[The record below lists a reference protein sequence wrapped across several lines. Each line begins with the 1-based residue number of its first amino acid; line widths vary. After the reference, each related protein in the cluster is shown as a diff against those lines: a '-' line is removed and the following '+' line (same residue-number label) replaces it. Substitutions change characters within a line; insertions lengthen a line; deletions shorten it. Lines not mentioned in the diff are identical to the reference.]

1 MKSIEQR
8 LTESKKYTRYQVQKI
23 LYVIKTLS
31 ADISKVI
38 ILGMIFHNYFLFYIV
53 AMTVLFLLRSFSG
66 GIHNNTYIG
75 CFMSTLIYFLL
86 SIVILPQ
93 ITISFSIKIL
103 LLTACIVI
111 CEWIGP
117 ITSKHRPPLSLAKIS
132 ICKSITVTNIF
143 LIILITNIIPSS
155 PYITTGFWV
164 VILHTLQLIVAKLI
178 IAVKSKKKGGN
189 TPC

>member
-8 LTESKKYTRYQVQKI
+8 LTDSKKYTRYQVQKI
-23 LYVIKTLS
+23 MYVIKTLS

-38 ILGMIFHNYFLFYIV
+38 LLGIIFRNHFLSYIV

-86 SIVILPQ
+86 SIIILPK
-93 ITISFSIKIL
+93 ITISFSIKVL
-103 LLTACIVI
+103 LLTACIVL

-117 ITSKHRPPLSLAKIS
+117 ITSKHRPPLSQAKIA

-143 LIILITNIIPSS
+143 LFILIGNIIPNS
-155 PYITTGFWV
+155 PYITVGFWV
-164 VILHTLQLIVAKLI
+164 IILHTLQLIVAKLM
-178 IAVKSKKKGGN
+178 IAAKSKKKGGN
-189 TPC
+189 TAC

>member
-8 LTESKKYTRYQVQKI
+8 LTESRKYTRYQVQKI
-23 LYVIKTLS
+23 MYVIKTLS

-38 ILGMIFHNYFLFYIV
+38 ILGIIFHKHFLSYII

-75 CFMSTLIYFLL
+75 CFISTLIYFLL
-86 SIVILPQ
+86 SIIILPQ

-103 LLTACIVI
+103 LLTACIVL

-117 ITSKHRPPLSLAKIS
+117 ITSKHRPPLSQAKIA

-143 LIILITNIIPSS
+143 LFIAIANIIPNS
-155 PYITTGFWV
+155 PYITVGFWV
-164 VILHTLQLIVAKLI
+164 VILHTLQLVLAKLLI
-178 IAVKSKKKGGN
+178 VTKMKKGGN
-189 TPC
+189 TAC